1 MKDTTKEKKKV
12 FLHKKAEKPDVVGD
26 DSEKVSRGR
35 FIVTLPPALN
45 KRFNIQCKRLT
56 CGVSTVARM
65 AIVKFIEEEESRQ
78 RALEE
83 SKINM

>member
-12 FLHKKAEKPDVVGD
+12 FLHKKAEKPDMEE
-26 DSEKVSRGR
+26 DSEKLSKGR

-65 AIVKFIEEEESRQ
+65 AIVKFIEDEESRQ

-83 SKINM
+83 AKITM